1 VGFCSTKVEFDR
13 DSATEKQLIDTVD
26 HAKVRDALLWP
37 FFVIEER
44 QIHMPYTQVLKLN
57 NEVRF
62 KSCALVVPLL

>member
-1 VGFCSTKVEFDR
+1 VEFDR

-26 HAKVRDALLWP
+26 HAKVKRCIAVA